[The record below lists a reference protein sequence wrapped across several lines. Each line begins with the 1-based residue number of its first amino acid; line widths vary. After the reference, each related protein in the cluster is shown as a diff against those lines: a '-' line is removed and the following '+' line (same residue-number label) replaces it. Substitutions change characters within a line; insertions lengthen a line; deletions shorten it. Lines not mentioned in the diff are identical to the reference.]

1 MNQFNCSDAEAL
13 GSAYFGQGISNRPI
27 FFTDSQCTGLEDNI
41 TDCHN
46 SQNTSMCMHSMD
58 AGVKCAGP
66 VGPCQ
71 MLSLTRNFTG
81 CCNTTLTNCQIQ
93 SPNATTCHC
102 DRDCYKYND
111 CCDDINILCPAGRIN
126 SQYKCICSI

>member
-46 SQNTSMCMHSMD
+46 SQNTIMCMPSMG
-58 AGVKCAGP
+58 AGVKCAGTC
-66 VGPCQ
+66 GSMSNAELNQEFHWMLQCQ
-71 MLSLTRNFTG
+71 LPNTVIKCYYVSL
-81 CCNTTLTNCQIQ
+81 
-93 SPNATTCHC
+93 
-102 DRDCYKYND
+102 
-111 CCDDINILCPAGRIN
+111 
-126 SQYKCICSI
+126 

>member
-46 SQNTSMCMHSMD
+46 SQNTIMCMPSMG
-58 AGVKCAGP
+58 AGVKCAGL

-81 CCNTTLTNCQIQ
+81 CCNANCQTQ

-102 DRDCYKYND
+102 DRNCYKYND

-126 SQYKCICSI
+126 SQYKCI